1 MKKKSSGILFSLSVA
16 GFIIAS
22 SNAHAN
28 TSGETNEPIHNI
40 EQSVNKDDYIQ
51 QNISSTED
59 KNISSKDTT
68 KTNNE
73 PQNDTLNSEDNNQK
87 NIEPPKE
94 NGQMN
99 INSSDENQAQH
110 EQNEQDITDQQ
121 TLDATNPEENLLTEK
136 TQSKKQNEEISE
148 TPPKNTIDSHENIA
162 SNHNPGNTEQ
172 EETSV
177 TNENTNNT
185 TKGKSADQSHNKF
198 TEQQGPQ
205 NGSTKMDQSIK
216 ATNTETQKNEQPSN
230 ETPQPSQNISEN
242 PVSESQQATQNQQS
256 NEHRYP
262 ILTIGA
268 DNSEKN
274 LTWYHES
281 DEQGYVE
288 IAEAN
293 KDEDFSNARRIK
305 GQTHEESNTELFL
318 NKDVPDMNYTQV
330 TLPNL
335 EENKEYMYRF
345 YNGDSGEK
353 SAIRRFDTNNNGETN
368 FIAVADPQLGAS
380 GNLEEDNAGWQ
391 NTVNQ
396 MDQLNKDPDFLLSLG
411 DQVNE
416 PWDEKAYS
424 GFIEA
429 QGMENFTVVPT
440 LGNHDR
446 ANKAFSQH
454 FNLPNLQDDGKNLA
468 SSNFYYTHNDTLFV
482 SLNSESLDFKGHE
495 ETLRRAI
502 EDTKGQDPKWIVG
515 LTHRNPYSAGKHSD
529 TLATKNRR
537 NHIAPLMEKYNVDLV
552 LGGHDHSYSRSH
564 VMKGKEPQV
573 QWDENGEA
581 PQSYTNPDG
590 TVYVTLNSSSG
601 SKFYELDGEKDYAA
615 KSIQDNKPTFSK
627 VNIKDSYIEVLTYH
641 VPQGSEELGE
651 PIDKVRINKSGM
663 FYMKHSL

>member
-1 MKKKSSGILFSLSVA
+1 MKKKSTGILFSLSVA

-22 SNAHAN
+22 SNTHAN

-40 EQSVNKDDYIQ
+40 EQSVNKDDNVQ

-99 INSSDENQAQH
+99 INSSDENQEQH
-110 EQNEQDITDQQ
+110 EKNEQDITDQQ
-121 TLDATNPEENLLTEK
+121 TPDATNPEENLLTEK

-148 TPPKNTIDSHENIA
+148 TPPKNTIDSHENIV

-230 ETPQPSQNISEN
+230 ETPQPSQNISEK
-242 PVSESQQATQNQQS
+242 PVSESQQATQNQHS

-293 KDEDFSNARRIK
+293 KDEDFSNARRIE
-305 GQTHEESNTELFL
+305 GQTHEGSNTELFL
-318 NKDVPDMNYTQV
+318 NKDVPDMNYTQA
-330 TLPNL
+330 TLSNL

-345 YNGDSGEK
+345 YNGDNGEK
-353 SAIRRFDTNNNGETN
+353 SAIHRFDTDNNGETN

-468 SSNFYYTHNDTLFV
+468 SSNFYYIHNDTLFV

-615 KSIQDNKPTFSK
+615 KSIQDNEPTFSK

-651 PIDKVRINKSGM
+651 PIDKVRINKS
-663 FYMKHSL
+663 

>member
-1 MKKKSSGILFSLSVA
+1 
-16 GFIIAS
+16 
-22 SNAHAN
+22 
-28 TSGETNEPIHNI
+28 P
-40 EQSVNKDDYIQ
+40 
-51 QNISSTED
+51 
-59 KNISSKDTT
+59 
-68 KTNNE
+68 
-73 PQNDTLNSEDNNQK
+73 
-87 NIEPPKE
+87 
-94 NGQMN
+94 
-99 INSSDENQAQH
+99 
-110 EQNEQDITDQQ
+110 
-121 TLDATNPEENLLTEK
+121 
-136 TQSKKQNEEISE
+136 
-148 TPPKNTIDSHENIA
+148 
-162 SNHNPGNTEQ
+162 
-172 EETSV
+172 
-177 TNENTNNT
+177 
-185 TKGKSADQSHNKF
+185 HNKF

-205 NGSTKMDQSIK
+205 NGNTKMDQSVK
-216 ATNTETQKNEQPSN
+216 STNTETQKNEQPSN
-230 ETPQPSQNISEN
+230 ETPQPSQNISEK
-242 PVSESQQATQNQQS
+242 PVRESQQATQNQQS

-305 GQTHEESNTELFL
+305 GQTHEGSNTELFL
-318 NKDVPDMNYTQV
+318 NKDVPDMNYTQA
-330 TLPNL
+330 TLSNI

-345 YNGDSGEK
+345 YNGDNGEK

-368 FIAVADPQLGAS
+368 FIAIADPQLGAS

-529 TLATKNRR
+529 TLATKNRC

-590 TVYVTLNSSSG
+590 IVYVTLNSSSG

-651 PIDKVRINKSGM
+651 PIDKVRINKS
-663 FYMKHSL
+663 

>member
-1 MKKKSSGILFSLSVA
+1 MKKKSAGILFSLSVA

-28 TSGETNEPIHNI
+28 TSGETSEPIHNI
-40 EQSVNKDDYIQ
+40 EQSVNKNDYIQ

-87 NIEPPKE
+87 NIEPQKE

-99 INSSDENQAQH
+99 INSSDEKQARH

-121 TLDATNPEENLLTEK
+121 TPDATNPEENLLTEK

-148 TPPKNTIDSHENIA
+148 TPPKNTIDSHEHIA

-172 EETSV
+172 EEISV

-230 ETPQPSQNISEN
+230 ETPQPSQNISEK
-242 PVSESQQATQNQQS
+242 PVSESQQAIQNQHS

-293 KDEDFSNARRIK
+293 KDEDFSNARRIE
-305 GQTHEESNTELFL
+305 GQTHEGSNTELFL
-318 NKDVPDMNYTQV
+318 NKDVPDMNYTQA
-330 TLPNL
+330 TLSNL

-345 YNGDSGEK
+345 YNGDNGEK
-353 SAIRRFDTNNNGETN
+353 SAIRRFDTDNNGDTN

-416 PWDEKAYS
+416 AWDEKAYS

-502 EDTKGQDPKWIVG
+502 KDTKGQDPKWIVG

-573 QWDENGEA
+573 QWDENGKA

-651 PIDKVRINKSGM
+651 PIDKVRINKS
-663 FYMKHSL
+663 

>member
-1 MKKKSSGILFSLSVA
+1 MKKKSTGILFSLSVA
-16 GFIIAS
+16 GFIMAS

-28 TSGETNEPIHNI
+28 TSGKTSEPIHNV

-68 KTNNE
+68 KTNDE

-99 INSSDENQAQH
+99 INSSDENQAQQ

-121 TLDATNPEENLLTEK
+121 TLDGTNPEENSLTEK
-136 TQSKKQNEEISE
+136 TQSKKQNQEISE

-185 TKGKSADQSHNKF
+185 TKEKSEDQSHNKF
-198 TEQQGPQ
+198 TEQQDHQ
-205 NGSTKMDQSIK
+205 NGNTKMDQSVK
-216 ATNTETQKNEQPSN
+216 STNTETQKNEQPSN
-230 ETPQPSQNISEN
+230 GTPQPSQNISQK
-242 PVSESQQATQNQQS
+242 PASESQQATQNQQS

-293 KDEDFSNARRIK
+293 KDEDFSNARRIE
-305 GQTHEESNTELFL
+305 GQTHEGSNTELFL
-318 NKDVPDMNYTQV
+318 NKDVPDMNYTQA
-330 TLPNL
+330 TLSNL

-345 YNGDSGEK
+345 YNGDNGEK

-368 FIAVADPQLGAS
+368 FIAIADPQLGAS

-396 MDQLNKDPDFLLSLG
+396 MDKLNKDPDFLLSLG

-641 VPQGSEELGE
+641 VPQGSEDLGE
-651 PIDKVRINKSGM
+651 PIDKVRINKS
-663 FYMKHSL
+663 

>member
-1 MKKKSSGILFSLSVA
+1 MKKKSTGILFSLSVA

-40 EQSVNKDDYIQ
+40 EQSVNKDDNVQ

-68 KTNNE
+68 KTNDE

-121 TLDATNPEENLLTEK
+121 TPDATNPEENLLTEK

-148 TPPKNTIDSHENIA
+148 KPPENTIDSHENIA

-172 EETSV
+172 EETSA

-185 TKGKSADQSHNKF
+185 TKEKSADQPHNKF

-205 NGSTKMDQSIK
+205 NGNTKMDQSVK
-216 ATNTETQKNEQPSN
+216 STNTETQKNEQPSN
-230 ETPQPSQNISEN
+230 GTPQPSQNISEK
-242 PVSESQQATQNQQS
+242 PASESQQATQNQQS

-293 KDEDFSNARRIK
+293 KDEDFSNARRIE
-305 GQTHEESNTELFL
+305 GQTHEGSNTELFL
-318 NKDVPDMNYTQV
+318 NKDVPDMNYTQA

-353 SAIRRFDTNNNGETN
+353 SAIRRFETNNNGETN

-429 QGMENFTVVPT
+429 KGMENFTVVPT

-502 EDTKGQDPKWIVG
+502 EDTKSQDPKWIVG

-627 VNIKDSYIEVLTYH
+627 VNIKDSYIEVITYH

-651 PIDKVRINKSGM
+651 PIDKVCINKS
-663 FYMKHSL
+663 